1 MNLIPVSVIAY
12 GLFYGGLLSALL
24 SSMILWSLWINP
36 EMWLHDAPKEIQ
48 EKHGPMSAKAKRQRT
63 IFVIPFFAVV
73 IGVPWWALYQL
84 PAATGEPYTFGTIFT
99 TLFVMFML
107 FNLIDLVVI
116 DWLIVE
122 AWRPHFLRRGR
133 LGQLMTKRYYLFH
146 FIGFCKGSVGLTLVS
161 LLVAGVLAAV
171 TG

>member
-1 MNLIPVSVIAY
+1 MAMIYY
-12 GLFYGGLLSALL
+12 GLGYGSLLSVLL
-24 SSMILWSLWINP
+24 SIMILVSLWVNP
-36 EMWLHDAPKEIQ
+36 EMWLHDAPKEVQ
-48 EKHGPMSAKAKRQRT
+48 EKHGPMSAKARRQRA
-63 IFVIPFFAVV
+63 IFIVPFFAVV

-84 PAATGEPYTFGTIFT
+84 PGATGQPYTFGTIFM

-122 AWRPHFLRRGR
+122 VWRPNFLRRGR
-133 LGQLMTKRYYLFH
+133 LGALMTRRYYLFH

-161 LLVAGVLAAV
+161 LLVAGVMAAIIR
-171 TG
+171 

>member
-1 MNLIPVSVIAY
+1 MNILSTAVIYY
-12 GLFYGGLLSALL
+12 GLFYGGLLSVLL
-24 SSMILWSLWINP
+24 STMVMVSLWINP

-48 EKHGPMSAKAKRQRT
+48 ESHGPMSAKAKRQRT

-73 IGVPWWALYQL
+73 IGVPWWALQQL

-107 FNLIDLVVI
+107 FNLVDLVLI

-146 FIGFCKGSVGLTLVS
+146 FMGFCKGSVGLTLVS